1 MRKALFSL
9 AMLVSCAASLAAI
22 AGDWPQWRGPN
33 RDGVSKETGLLQQWP
48 DGGPKLLWNS
58 KQVNSGRGVGVGFSS
73 VAIADGRIFTMGDR
87 QGKGFVIALHADTGK
102 ELWATAI
109 SPADGDG
116 PRCTPT
122 VDGDRVYA
130 LSRQGDLACLSAA
143 KSKVL
148 WRVSYQRQLG
158 GQMMSGWHY
167 SESPLVDGDKLI
179 CTPGGNQAALA
190 ALDKRT
196 GKVLWKAPVKDGGG
210 SGYASVVT
218 TDAGGI
224 HQYITLLGRCIVSVA
239 AADGRLL
246 WRYDRIANGT
256 ANIPT
261 PLAWD
266 DYVFCTTGYGIGSA
280 LLRLRRVNGGIVV
293 KEEYFLNGNVLQNHH
308 GGVVRLG
315 DYIYGGHGHNAGLP
329 FCLNWKT
336 GKLAWGPERGPGD
349 GSAAVVYA
357 DGNLYF
363 RYENGVMALVAAT
376 PAGYQLK
383 SQFPLPDYTGTPSWQ
398 HPVVAHGR
406 LYLRGN
412 DVLLCYDVRR

>member
-1 MRKALFSL
+1 
-9 AMLVSCAASLAAI
+9 
-22 AGDWPQWRGPN
+22 
-33 RDGVSKETGLLQQWP
+33 
-48 DGGPKLLWNS
+48 
-58 KQVNSGRGVGVGFSS
+58 
-73 VAIADGRIFTMGDR
+73 
-87 QGKGFVIALHADTGK
+87 
-102 ELWATAI
+102 
-109 SPADGDG
+109 
-116 PRCTPT
+116 
-122 VDGDRVYA
+122 
-130 LSRQGDLACLSAA
+130 
-143 KSKVL
+143 
-148 WRVSYQRQLG
+148 
-158 GQMMSGWHY
+158 
-167 SESPLVDGDKLI
+167 
-179 CTPGGNQAALA
+179 
-190 ALDKRT
+190 
-196 GKVLWKAPVKDGGG
+196 
-210 SGYASVVT
+210 
-218 TDAGGI
+218 
-224 HQYITLLGRCIVSVA
+224 
-239 AADGRLL
+239 
-246 WRYDRIANGT
+246 
-256 ANIPT
+256 
-261 PLAWD
+261 
-266 DYVFCTTGYGIGSA
+266 
-280 LLRLRRVNGGIVV
+280 LRLRRVNGGIVV